1 MTINMHQVDRV
12 VRAVIAVAVLLA
24 WVLGWIGGAFAIVL
38 GVIAAVFLLTSVT
51 GFCPLYRLL
60 GLSTRRTAPN

>member
-1 MTINMHQVDRV
+1 MTINMHNVDRV

-38 GVIAAVFLLTSVT
+38 GVIAAVFLLTGVT

-60 GLSTRRTAPN
+60 GLSTRRPAAH